1 MQNSTNTMENRAAK
15 EKKNHYYVSELKSE
29 FLTNEFKINVVTPD
43 VIIMDLLFL
52 RRGGSTEEGI
62 IWGEV

>member
-1 MQNSTNTMENRAAK
+1 
-15 EKKNHYYVSELKSE
+15 
-29 FLTNEFKINVVTPD
+29 
-43 VIIMDLLFL
+43 MDLLFL